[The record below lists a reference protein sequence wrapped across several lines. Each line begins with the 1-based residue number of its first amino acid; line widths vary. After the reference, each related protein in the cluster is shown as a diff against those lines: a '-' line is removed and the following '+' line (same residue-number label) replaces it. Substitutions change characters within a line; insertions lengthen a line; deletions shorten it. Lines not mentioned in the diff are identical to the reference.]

1 MPTVAQRPGLAPRTR
16 LAPPVGPLLPDEAV
30 REYLPLVR
38 WLVQRLAARK
48 PPQVE
53 LDEMVSWGI
62 EGLLDAM
69 KKYDPAKQAAFAT
82 YAQFR
87 IRGAILDRLRG
98 MDWVSRSV
106 RQNRSILPRAS
117 GSYGRGCSSD
127 TPSRAQAV
135 ASAAPT
141 YVEPLSR

>member
-1 MPTVAQRPGLAPRTR
+1 MPTVSQTPRSSARPRVT
-16 LAPPVGPLLPDEAV
+16 PPVGPTVPDEAV
-30 REYLPLVR
+30 RAYLPLVR

-69 KKYDPAKQAAFAT
+69 KKYDATKQAAFAT

-87 IRGAILDRLRG
+87 IRGAILDRLRA

-106 RQNRSILPRAS
+106 RQKATLLEKTYRRLE
-117 GSYGRGCSSD
+117 GTLGRPA
-127 TPSRAQAV
+127 T
-135 ASAAPT
+135 
-141 YVEPLSR
+141 EEE